1 MSPAVKRIL
10 LLIAGWGFILLGIIG
25 LFLPILQGVL
35 FLLIGLILLSTEYAW
50 AHHVLRKLR
59 ERFPSVARHAARAHE
74 RAAAWL
80 VLLTG
85 HRRSH

>member
-10 LLIAGWGFILLGIIG
+10 LLIAGWGFSLLGIIG
-25 LFLPILQGVL
+25 LFRPIRQGVL

-74 RAAAWL
+74 RAGAWL
-80 VLLTG
+80 VRLTG